1 LNQLLPLKEKPYNQK
16 SDIWSLGCIL
26 YEMTTLRHAF
36 DATSMKG
43 LIVKILRGQYPA
55 ISNHYSKGLRS
66 IVKEILNKDSK
77 ARPSIKR
84 ILEKSFLAV
93 FILTSFFL
101 IVFKAKDI
109 NIVKKEEAVA

>member
-1 LNQLLPLKEKPYNQK
+1 
-16 SDIWSLGCIL
+16 
-26 YEMTTLRHAF
+26 MTTLRHAF

-93 FILTSFFL
+93 CHFINKYLLFIAQDT
-101 IVFKAKDI
+101 
-109 NIVKKEEAVA
+109 NIAKKEEATTGPRGYTCG